1 MSTSQMLVLTF
12 GENLFW
18 KNTEKERN
26 VVPLARA
33 DRWDRFVTYPFDP
46 FPINI
51 SPILFT

>member
-33 DRWDRFVTYPFDP
+33 DRWDWFVSTFLIP
-46 FPINI
+46 FP
-51 SPILFT
+51 